1 MVDQQTVLQFLAEV
15 EEVAEEVLAD
25 KQQMIDLDKKRN
37 RNREALRVLQNDGES
52 SKVKM
57 CFGNMFI
64 KLPKEKAIEMI
75 KKDQQQLDQ
84 EINTLQNQ
92 LKSKVNH
99 LNDLQGKPE
108 LKGFNLVP
116 LTKDEM
122 QAVAKVFQRSS

>member
-52 SKVKM
+52 
-57 CFGNMFI
+57 N
-64 KLPKEKAIEMI
+64 
-75 KKDQQQLDQ
+75 QQQLDQ